1 MEIKMP
7 TVFRANGYTTIDA
20 KVGDTSGIHVRPTR
34 LICTETSRYAPRKI
48 TIQKKGFDQKY
59 DCSQAMQILSADIR
73 YPNDVTISVEGEDEL
88 AENACQNI
96 AYIISRSLYE
106 IEQIFKEYSQKK

>member
-1 MEIKMP
+1 MSIDQVTKM
-7 TVFRANGYTTIDA
+7 NGHTTLDA